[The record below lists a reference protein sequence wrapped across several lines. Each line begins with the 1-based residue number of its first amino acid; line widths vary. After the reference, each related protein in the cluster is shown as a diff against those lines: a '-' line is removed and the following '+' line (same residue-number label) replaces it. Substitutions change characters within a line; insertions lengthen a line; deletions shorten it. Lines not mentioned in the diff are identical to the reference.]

1 MRSVDAEVEDEE
13 DDEEEDKEEDF
24 SKLRLSPPSSLLV
37 FSGLSALFRRIS
49 LATSLGRRECGTG
62 KEGGGREEEEGEKW
76 EVSEMGDSSM
86 RESEGEDSSRREFE
100 REEGNMWVGGEGGG
114 RESL

>member
-1 MRSVDAEVEDEE
+1 MRSVDAEVEDKE

-62 KEGGGREEEEGEKW
+62 KEGGGREEEEEKW
-76 EVSEMGDSSM
+76 EFSEMGDSSM